1 MAMTLN
7 LPPVT
12 NRETF
17 EQSFALT
24 DAESGQAFDLSGVT
38 AIAFEVRDPD
48 SRATMLA
55 ASLGS
60 GIAIGEDDDGA
71 IFTVRFESAA
81 MRALG
86 AKTYEVGC
94 VIQNGGDAAEL
105 FTGNLPITDG
115 VVT

>member
-7 LPPVT
+7 LSPAT

-24 DAESGQAFDLSGVT
+24 DGETGEAIDLSGVT
-38 AIAFEVRDPD
+38 AIRFEVRDPD
-48 SRATMLA
+48 SRATMLV

-60 GIAIGEDDDGA
+60 GIAIGQDDDGA
-71 IFTVRFESAA
+71 VFTVRFSSSA

-86 AKTYEVGC
+86 AKTYDVGC
-94 VIQNGGDAAEL
+94 VISSSGDDAEI

>member
-24 DAESGQAFDLSGVT
+24 DGETGEAIDLSGVT
-38 AIAFEVRDPD
+38 AIRFEVRDPD
-48 SRATMLA
+48 SRATMLV

-60 GIAIGEDDDGA
+60 GIAIGDDDEGA
-71 IFTVRFESAA
+71 VFTVRFSSTA

-86 AKTYEVGC
+86 AKTYDVGC
-94 VIQNGGDAAEL
+94 VIQNGGDDVEL
-105 FTGNLPITDG
+105 FTGEFIVIDG
-115 VVT
+115 VVS